1 MASNIQNNRYSRPT
15 WIEVSKNNIF
25 YNVSLIKKYLY
36 KFNKNIK
43 LIAVV
48 KGNAYGH
55 TAISVA
61 PTIIEAGADM
71 LATGILEEAIS
82 LRKIGI
88 NCPILVLG
96 YTTVGQAA
104 LIVEH
109 DIIQNICTLEMAQA
123 LSDFAKKQNK
133 KAKIHIKIDTGLGRL
148 GIFYDQALQ
157 FAEKIYKMPNLV
169 IDGIYTHLATAHTG
183 NPEYCMFQVNKF
195 KETIRTLREY
205 NLPTGIKHLANS
217 AAMLMFPEY
226 HFDAVRCG
234 SLLYGV
240 YGSDKIPRILDL
252 KPALSLHTKIVFMKK
267 LPKESYI
274 GYGNSFVTKR
284 ESTIGILPI
293 GHADGLSKGFAN
305 KLKVLVRGKR
315 APLIDGINMDSCF
328 VDLTDV
334 SEAEIGDDVVIIG
347 KQGEQEITVLEIAQK
362 LHEDVGEVLVS
373 LGNLRIPHVSV
384 KFSGTINRG

>member
-1 MASNIQNNRYSRPT
+1 MTINNQNNKYLRPT

-25 YNVSLIKKYLY
+25 YNISLIKKYLY
-36 KFNKNIK
+36 KFNKNTK

-55 TAISVA
+55 IASNVVS
-61 PTIIEAGADM
+61 TIIEAGADI
-71 LATGILEEAIS
+71 LANGILGEAIS
-82 LRKIGI
+82 LRKIGV
-88 NCPILVLG
+88 NCPILNLG
-96 YTTVGQAA
+96 YTTVDQAA

-133 KAKIHIKIDTGLGRL
+133 KAKVHIKIDTGLGRL

-157 FAEKIYKMPNLV
+157 FVEKIYKMPNLV
-169 IDGIYTHLATAHTG
+169 IDGIYTHLATANTG
-183 NPEYCMFQVNKF
+183 NREYCIFQINKF
-195 KETIRTLREY
+195 EETIRTLSEH
-205 NLPTGIKHLANS
+205 NLPTGIKHIAS
-217 AAMLMFPEY
+217 SGAMLMFPEY

-234 SLLYGV
+234 ILLYGL
-240 YGSDKIPRILDL
+240 YSSDKIPRILDL
-252 KPALSLHTKIVFMKK
+252 KLALSLHTKIVFMKK
-267 LPKESYI
+267 FPKEFYI

-293 GHADGLSKGFAN
+293 GYADGLSRGFEN
-305 KLKVLVRGKR
+305 KLEVLVRGKR

-334 SEAEIGDDVVIIG
+334 SGAEIGDDVVIIG
-347 KQGEQEITVLEIAQK
+347 KQGEQEITVSELAQK
-362 LHEDVGEVLVS
+362 LHQDVGEILVS

-384 KFSGTINRG
+384 KFSGAINRG